1 MTPIRQLIA
10 EIHRRS
16 LWQVLAVYLVGAWVA
31 YEVILALTDGV
42 GLPGWV
48 PGFAIVLFL
57 IGLPVV
63 LATAIVQ
70 EGGPSAE
77 STAAALDP
85 PRSSSSSG
93 SGKTVDDAEPDAGSA
108 EPGEAG
114 RADGTSSSFLTWPRA
129 ITAGLVAFALLGLAT
144 VGFLGMRALGIGP
157 VGTLVAKGQLEAKE
171 PLVVAD
177 FRPLTEDT
185 SLAAVVTEGLR
196 ADLAQSSFLT
206 TADRARV
213 RATLERMLR
222 DPAARLDAAT
232 AREVAQRLGLKAV
245 VEGEVGRAGTG
256 YLLTAR
262 VVTTD
267 SVRTLTTVRATA
279 TDSTEILTAI
289 EGLSR
294 GLRERVGESLKKVR
308 GSPPLEQVTTSSLPA
323 LRKAVEA
330 QAIER
335 RGEDRTRAIQLMNE
349 AVALDPGFAWAWKR
363 LAIMHYND
371 GDLTE
376 AIQAIDRA
384 VAHQDRL
391 PEKARYDAQGM
402 RAVIVGDLPA
412 GRRAYENFIARDS
425 TEFIPHIN
433 VSDIAWNEGDWDA
446 AVRHAERAIE
456 LGADEIWVAHWNR
469 VIAMLDSGR
478 LEEAREATAKAD
490 SLLPPESQ
498 GTVQDL
504 RGMILAAEARY
515 DSLHVLALEWDDPW
529 RAAMQD
535 RVLGRWREMR
545 QHLTALGPE
554 GERNAEAYEAWH
566 RFLVLNEPEAGD
578 SVVAHFHRIT
588 AGPDT
593 VSGAHH
599 AQLAAG
605 LAMRGRVDDAR
616 NVRAYYRAGVPEAIR
631 WREEYLLRAIDGF
644 IALHEGRGDSAIATL
659 RRARESTP
667 WTAPMDAFLGHAYDV
682 LARADSAIAAYT
694 RYVETPWS
702 LRNRQQFIGDG
713 VFLVPAHLR
722 LASLHEGAGRLD
734 TAARHAAEVVRL
746 WDDADPVL
754 DERVAA
760 MRRIVERA
768 EAGNGRPLLRPP
780 PNGAP
785 PGS

>member
-31 YEVILALTDGV
+31 YEVILALTDGI
-42 GLPGWV
+42 GLPAWV

-77 STAAALDP
+77 SAAAALDP
-85 PRSSSSSG
+85 PRSPSSDSE
-93 SGKTVDDAEPDAGSA
+93 KTLVGQEPDAGSGGL
-108 EPGEAG
+108 GEARG
-114 RADGTSSSFLTWPRA
+114 ADGIGSSFLTWPRA

-144 VGFLGMRALGIGP
+144 AGFLGMRALGIGP

-177 FRPLTEDT
+177 FRPLTKDT

-206 TADRARV
+206 TADRARI
-213 RATLERMLR
+213 RSTLEQMLR
-222 DPAARLDAAT
+222 DPAAGLDAAT

-245 VEGEVGRAGTG
+245 VEGEVGRAGAG

-267 SVRTLTTVRATA
+267 SLRTLTTVRATA
-279 TDSTEILTAI
+279 ADSTEILTAI

-294 GLRERVGESLKKVR
+294 GLRERVGESLKEVR

-335 RGEDRTRAIQLMNE
+335 RGEDRSRAIQLMDE

-376 AIQAIDRA
+376 AIQAIDQA

-391 PEKARYDAQGM
+391 PEEARYDAQGT
-402 RAVIVGDLPA
+402 RAVMVGDLPA

-433 VSDIAWNEGDWDA
+433 VSDIAWNQGDWDA

-456 LGADEIWVAHWNR
+456 LGADENWAAHWNR
-469 VIAMLDSGR
+469 VIAMLDWGR

-515 DSLHVLALEWDDPW
+515 DSLHALALEWDDPEQ
-529 RAAMQD
+529 AAMQD

-545 QHLTALGPE
+545 QHLTALGLE
-554 GERNAEAYEAWH
+554 GEQNAEAYEAWH
-566 RFLVLNEPEAGD
+566 RFLVLNEPEAGG

-605 LAMRGRVDDAR
+605 LAMRGRLDDAR
-616 NVRAYYRAGVPEAIR
+616 NVRAYYRSGVPEAAR

-644 IALHEGRGDSAIATL
+644 IALHEDRGDSAIATL
-659 RRARESTP
+659 RRARENTP

-682 LARADSAIAAYT
+682 LGRPDSAIAAYT

-722 LASLHEGAGRLD
+722 LAWLHEEAGRLD
-734 TAARHAAEVVRL
+734 MAARHAAEVVRL
-746 WDDADPVL
+746 WNDADSVL
-754 DERVAA
+754 DDRVAA

-768 EAGNGRPLLRPP
+768 EAGNERPP
-780 PNGAP
+780 LPPPPGAP